1 MANLFIIGNGFDLAH
16 KMETSFNQF
25 RDYLESNY
33 PGGHTEY
40 LYVPESITGNHGEEV
55 QKEEE
60 VVGLITY
67 LLNQVAPDDNE

>member
-16 KMETSFNQF
+16 NMQTSFNQF

-33 PGGHTEY
+33 PGKYTEY
-40 LYVPESITGNHGEEV
+40 LYVPESVIGNHGEEI

-60 VVGLITY
+60 VVDLITY
-67 LLNQVAPDDNE
+67 VIFMV